1 MSTQEFR
8 SLEWFERKEY
18 EELKSKSNGMGA
30 AQIQKE
36 RIVFLGYFAIAL
48 ISTLL
53 ISGAL

>member
-1 MSTQEFR
+1 MSTTQEFK

-18 EELKSKSNGMGA
+18 EELKSKNMDTSQVKN
-30 AQIQKE
+30 E